1 MITTAASL
9 CLLILTGALYDT
21 SRLLAPDRSRRMTR
35 PRLREH
41 RAVLE
46 TAERRLVRQRL
57 HGRIDATTYRAGMRL
72 LADVQRAPGRGRHG

>member
-1 MITTAASL
+1 
-9 CLLILTGALYDT
+9 
-21 SRLLAPDRSRRMTR
+21 MTR